1 MIKVKRIT
9 VSVPKDVI
17 NDLNSLGPI
26 NKSKIV
32 ADAMRAEI
40 ERVRGDGI
48 KPVSLRVLNF
58 CEYPVILTSDDNRPV
73 RIEPS
78 KLPAVPK
85 QEVGVVIVAP
95 WPLAARMD
103 VEGRT
108 DVWAVPRS

>member
-1 MIKVKRIT
+1 MAKKKASRARAA
-9 VSVPKDVI
+9 VPRA
-17 NDLNSLGPI
+17 
-26 NKSKIV
+26 V
-32 ADAMRAEI
+32 ADALKSLGILFEAIKADAEAAEI
-40 ERVRGDGI
+40 ERRSKAVT
-48 KPVSLRVLNF
+48 LRVLNF
-58 CEYPVILTSDDNRPV
+58 CEVPVVLTFGDEGEAKSLTLRPT
-73 RIEPS
+73 